1 MGKALDALLDVL
13 DLEQIE
19 WDIFRGRSP
28 DDRRQ
33 RVFGG
38 QVAGQALVAA
48 GLTVPPDRPVHS
60 LHAYFI
66 RPGDPTAPLVYT
78 VDRTRDGRSFTT
90 RRVSAIQH
98 GRTIFT
104 LSASFHH
111 AEPGPEHADPMPEV
125 PPPDRLERNL
135 DRWARIL
142 GQDHPRLRLFDG
154 PFDLRSIGP
163 LSVEAERDPSL
174 RTTRNLVWLR
184 VEGELPHDPLL
195 HVCLM
200 TYVSDLTLLDSVLL
214 GHGLSWVDGRTTGAS
229 LDHAMW
235 FHRTFRADRWLL
247 YAQESPVA
255 YGGRGLA
262 RGQVFTAEGQLVV
275 SVMQEGLIRT
285 TPRVIE
291 TRSLKKCCPLQGPL
305 RRLPTCPWASYRRSW
320 REVPN
325 VIYINSDVFATS
337 VPAAEPWRARL
348 GAFSPRSAVLG
359 TSVLGAA
366 GGTGPS
372 AFVRPVP
379 RVRDKVA
386 LAIPVPLAAPMA
398 QFGQTNNY
406 NHMTSVLTVG
416 EGTSGP
422 PPYRE
427 PA

>member
-1 MGKALDALLDVL
+1 VGKTLDALLDLL

-28 DDRRQ
+28 DERRQ

-48 GLTVPPDRPVHS
+48 GRTVPPDRPVHS

-66 RPGDPTAPLVYT
+66 RPGDPAVPLVYT

-111 AEPGPEHADPMPEV
+111 AEPGPEHSDPMPEV
-125 PPPDRLERNL
+125 PSPDQVERNS

-142 GQDHPRLRLFDG
+142 GEDHPRLRLFDG

-163 LSVEAERDPSL
+163 LSAEAERDPSL

-200 TYVSDLTLLDSVLL
+200 TYVSDMTLLDSVLL

-285 TPRVIE
+285 APRVIE
-291 TRSLKKCCPLQGPL
+291 NRSL
-305 RRLPTCPWASYRRSW
+305 
-320 REVPN
+320 
-325 VIYINSDVFATS
+325 
-337 VPAAEPWRARL
+337 
-348 GAFSPRSAVLG
+348 AVLARG
-359 TSVLGAA
+359 TN
-366 GGTGPS
+366 P
-372 AFVRPVP
+372 
-379 RVRDKVA
+379 
-386 LAIPVPLAAPMA
+386 
-398 QFGQTNNY
+398 
-406 NHMTSVLTVG
+406 
-416 EGTSGP
+416 
-422 PPYRE
+422 
-427 PA
+427 